1 MERQRCFEKNASLRG
16 SILSVATPRREEG
29 VGSIMYKMHWT
40 SIGRHGKHAK
50 KLPSTREAITPSRSS
65 DVKNRYGKNL
75 NINFHTL
82 SVIFTTIKNSLT
94 KETDIRNDSGICRAC
109 TAISVELGCSGF
121 AMCFREM
128 NMRSHVRSSMHR
140 KSSQIIYSFQ
150 NVIE

>member
-65 DVKNRYGKNL
+65 DVKNRSGKKLGASVGVKAAVRYNDL
-75 NINFHTL
+75 LKFKGL
-82 SVIFTTIKNSLT
+82 SRYF
-94 KETDIRNDSGICRAC
+94 IR
-109 TAISVELGCSGF
+109 
-121 AMCFREM
+121 
-128 NMRSHVRSSMHR
+128 
-140 KSSQIIYSFQ
+140 
-150 NVIE
+150 